1 MALVTSSFECI
12 VRTIKASI
20 FAITLF
26 FSTAANAQE
35 NARKV
40 YIPHGLITL
49 QMVFDSIE
57 SATGLHAHWPNGMLD
72 PKKRVQGIGRLLSL
86 NQVLRYY
93 LGGAGL
99 WWDTIGTT
107 IVVIAGGQQAKY
119 ITGWKT
125 HAPRPV
131 TIRVKDESGM
141 TLSYANLRRKSTG
154 EVIITRPDGSASV
167 PMVTDRDTI
176 ECTYAGMISE
186 MAIVKPGDTL
196 TITLKALGALDG
208 AVVTSYVNVPAAQYT
223 GKIGTVT
230 RKQIADQP
238 VSNILSVLYRVT
250 GVQVTQ
256 SNGNTGSSYDILLRS
271 GMSIGSGHDPLV
283 VINDIPFSPGVRSVS
298 NINTGSAGG
307 SHDPMSF
314 IDKEDVETIQFLKDA
329 DATAI
334 YGTRGANGVIII
346 TTRKATAGKSRLTT
360 SISTGVSAPT
370 RLPHLMNTQDYLSMR
385 RETFKNDGSKPNA
398 SNAPDLVKWD
408 TTRYTDWQRYFF
420 PGPGH
425 ITRVHTDL
433 TGGSPKVQY
442 FIGGSMVRETNVFE
456 GHPAHELYSVNG
468 RLNYRS
474 LHDKLHIGL
483 AGLAG
488 WDGNT
493 LPVTD
498 VSRLTFLVPF
508 APPLVGKDGKLVF
521 GENGYSYA
529 NPISFTGDRYHA
541 GSHNY
546 LLSVDARFRIWD
558 SLSIKLTAGG
568 NNLRTREFSTHPG
581 WNQDPAL
588 NPVRSSTLA
597 DARYNS
603 WILEPRLEY
612 NWLTRQWNIRA
623 FAGMSRQGQRTT
635 VDGWSASG
643 FPDDGSL
650 PFPAL
655 AKSVIPAHHVADYL
669 YSAYFGQLTLHWK
682 EKRMLNLSWRRD
694 GSSRFSGG
702 KRFGNFGAAG
712 AGWII
717 SREAF
722 FHRILPVCSFAKIS
736 GSYGVTGNDGIGSGE
751 SYVNNLSPTV
761 SQNFQRTSDINS
773 TGKLSSDASWER
785 VKKMELSLE
794 LGALQNRLLFTATWY
809 RWRTDHQILPRS
821 GPDSTGD
828 VYLYETPAVLQATG
842 WELDVTSINIR
853 NKNVSW
859 TTNLG
864 ISLPTNKL
872 VAYPGIAQSLFSD
885 LVVGASLSSVNAAPY
900 KRVDPKTGVFSFQDG
915 TTIANH
921 DIRCLAGLENTL
933 SWHNWELSA
942 LVEARFQT
950 GISADAAVYAVNRPG
965 TLALGMY
972 SNQLS
977 DINQHWREPGDNA
990 RYQVLTAKY
999 TNEAGRAIGK
1009 YLGSTAILV
1018 NADYLRLKS
1027 ICLSRRLPKLFK
1039 TAAGRIFIQG
1049 ANLWT
1054 LTRYRNGDPEIQSIL
1069 TVAPLKSFH
1078 MGVELRF

>member
-1 MALVTSSFECI
+1 MRSLISIARKIRVWLLAL
-12 VRTIKASI
+12 
-20 FAITLF
+20 TLF
-26 FSTAANAQE
+26 FSTAANAQVKI
-35 NARKV
+35 RKV
-40 YIPHGLITL
+40 YIPRGVMPI
-49 QMVFDSIE
+49 QVVFDSIE
-57 SATGLHAHWPNGMLD
+57 SATGLHPHWPDGMLD
-72 PKKRVQGIGRLLSL
+72 PKKPVHGIGKSLSHD
-86 NQVLRYY
+86 QVLAHY
-93 LGGAGL
+93 LGEAGL
-99 WWDTIGTT
+99 SWDTSGTT
-107 IVVIAGGQQAKY
+107 IFIRDGELAKDTAYQTANVLQPVI
-119 ITGWKT
+119 
-125 HAPRPV
+125 
-131 TIRVKDESGM
+131 IRVQDETGAS
-141 TLSYANLRRKSTG
+141 LSYASLQCRSTG
-154 EVIITRPDGSASV
+154 EALFAGPDGWARIR
-167 PMVTDRDTI
+167 TAAIRDTFD
-176 ECTYAGMISE
+176 CTYTGMLPE
-186 MAIVKPGDTL
+186 VGVAKPGDTL
-196 TITLKALGALDG
+196 RITLKAPGALDG
-208 AVVTSYVNVPAAQYT
+208 AVVTTYVNVPAAQYT

-230 RKQIADQP
+230 RKQIADQS
-238 VSNILSVLYRVT
+238 VSNILPALVGRVT

-256 SNGNTGSSYDILLRS
+256 SNGNTGSSYDIVLRS

-307 SHDPMSF
+307 SHDPASL
-314 IDKEDVETIQFLKDA
+314 IDKEDVETIRFLKDA

-346 TTRKATAGKSRLTT
+346 TTRKATEGKPRLTT
-360 SISTGVSAPT
+360 SVSTGVSAPT

-408 TTRYTDWQRYFF
+408 TTRSTDWQRSFF

-468 RLNYRS
+468 RLHYRS

-488 WDGNT
+488 GDGNT

-546 LLSVDARFRIWD
+546 LLSVDARLRIWD

-612 NWLTRQWNIRA
+612 NWLTRQWNVKV

-650 PFPAL
+650 PFPAM
-655 AKSVIPAHHVADYL
+655 AKSVTPAHHVADYL

-702 KRFGNFGAAG
+702 RRFGNFGAAG
-712 AGWII
+712 AGWIL

-761 SQNFQRTSDINS
+761 SQNFQRTSDVNS

-809 RWRTDHQILPRS
+809 RWRTDHQILPKS
-821 GPDSTGD
+821 GPDSTGN

-842 WELDVTSINIR
+842 WEFDVTSINIR
-853 NKNVSW
+853 NKKVSW

-965 TLALGMY
+965 TLASGMY

-1069 TVAPLKSFH
+1069 TVPPLKSFH

>member
-1 MALVTSSFECI
+1 MRSLISIARKIRVWLLAL
-12 VRTIKASI
+12 
-20 FAITLF
+20 TLF
-26 FSTAANAQE
+26 FSTAANAQVKI
-35 NARKV
+35 RKV
-40 YIPHGLITL
+40 CIPQDVLAI
-49 QMVFDSIE
+49 QVVFDSIE
-57 SATGLHAHWPNGMLD
+57 SATGLHPHWPDGMLD
-72 PKKRVQGIGRLLSL
+72 PKKLVHGIGKSL
-86 NQVLRYY
+86 PYDQVLAHY
-93 LGGAGL
+93 LGEAGL
-99 WWDTIGTT
+99 SWDTSGTT
-107 IVVIAGGQQAKY
+107 IFIKEGELAKY
-119 ITGWKT
+119 AAYRTGNVLQ
-125 HAPRPV
+125 PV
-131 TIRVKDESGM
+131 IIRVQDETGAS
-141 TLSYANLRRKSTG
+141 LSYASLKCRSTG
-154 EVIITRPDGSASV
+154 EALCAGPDGWARIW
-167 PMVTDRDTI
+167 TAAIRDTFD
-176 ECTYAGMISE
+176 CTYAGMLPE
-186 MAIVKPGDTL
+186 VGVARPGDTL
-196 TITLKALGALDG
+196 RITMKAPCALDG
-208 AVVTSYVNVPAAQYT
+208 AVVTTYVNITAALYT
-223 GKIGTVT
+223 GNIGTVT

-238 VSNILSVLYRVT
+238 VSNILSALVGRVT

-256 SNGNTGSSYDILLRS
+256 SNGNTGSSYDIVLRS

-283 VINDIPFSPGVRSVS
+283 IIDNIPFSPGVRSVS
-298 NINTGSAGG
+298 NINTGTAGG
-307 SHDPMSF
+307 SHDPLSF
-314 IDKEDVETIQFLKDA
+314 IDKDDVETIQFLKDA

-334 YGTRGANGVIII
+334 YGTRGANGVVII
-346 TTRKATAGKSRLTT
+346 TTRKTVGGKPRLTA

-385 RETFKNDGSKPNA
+385 WETLKNDGSKPNA

-408 TTRYTDWQRYFF
+408 TTRYTNWQHYFF

-425 ITRVHTDL
+425 ITRAHSDL
-433 TGGSPKVQY
+433 TGGSPKYQY
-442 FIGGSMVRETNVFE
+442 FIGGNMVRETNVFE
-456 GHPAHELYSVNG
+456 GHPAHELYSVSS
-468 RLNYRS
+468 RLDYHS
-474 LHDKLHIGL
+474 LRDRLRIGL
-483 AGLAG
+483 AALAG

-521 GENGYSYA
+521 GENDYSYA

-546 LLSVDARFRIWD
+546 LLSVDARYRIWD

-568 NNLRTREFSTHPG
+568 NNIRTREFSTYPG

-612 NWLTRQWNIRA
+612 KWLPGQWNIKV

-643 FPDDGSL
+643 FPDDSSL
-650 PFPAL
+650 PFPAM
-655 AKSVIPAHHVADYL
+655 AKSVTPAHRVADYQ
-669 YSAYFGQLTLHWK
+669 YSAYFGQMTFHWK
-682 EKRMLNLSWRRD
+682 EKYMLNLSWRRD

-702 KRFGNFGAAG
+702 KRFGNFNAAG
-712 AGWII
+712 AGWIL
-717 SREAF
+717 SKEAF
-722 FHRILPVCSFAKIS
+722 FHRILPVCSFAKIR

-751 SYVNNLSPTV
+751 SYVNNWSPTV
-761 SQNFQRTSDINS
+761 SQNFQRTTDINS

-794 LGALQNRLLFTATWY
+794 LGVLQNRVLFTATWY

-821 GPDSTGD
+821 APDSTGN

-842 WELDVTSINIR
+842 WEFNVTSINIR

-885 LVVGASLSSVNAAPY
+885 LVVGASLSSVNAVPY

-950 GISADAAVYAVNRPG
+950 GISSDAAVYAVNRPG
-965 TLALGMY
+965 TLASGMY

-1039 TAAGRIFIQG
+1039 TAAGRIFVQG